1 MLSLKQRVFAA
12 AVAVAASAGVVTAIA
27 PAADAAVT
35 PKCTTVTKTVPV
47 PKYADPQWEIR
58 VCVSTEKIDKDE
70 TVIARIEPMM
80 RGRGTSKKGFA
91 FTYPTKAAVLRI
103 TLTLDGKKQ
112 AAETYGIG
120 QYVKRYLWTKNRPYP
135 LILSGISA
143 SAVRRPGTWRAIG
156 SLDYNVS
163 NDKRGA
169 YRYTVKS
176 PTLR

>member
-1 MLSLKQRVFAA
+1 MLKLAQRMITGTLASVAVLGTVA
-12 AVAVAASAGVVTAIA
+12 AVA
-27 PAADAAVT
+27 PAADAAVK

-80 RGRGTSKKGFA
+80 RARGTSKKGFA
-91 FTYPTKAAVLRI
+91 FKYPTNAAVLHI
-103 TLTLDGKKQ
+103 SLTLDGKKQ

-143 SAVRRPGTWRAIG
+143 SAVRRPGTWQAIG
-156 SLDYNVS
+156 RLDYDVS

-176 PTLR
+176 PVLR

>member
-12 AVAVAASAGVVTAIA
+12 AVASAASVGAVTALA
-27 PAADAAVT
+27 PAAGAAVK

-80 RGRGTSKKGFA
+80 RARGTSKKGFA
-91 FTYPTKAAVLRI
+91 FKHPTKAAVLHI

-112 AAETYGIG
+112 ATESYGIG
-120 QYVKRYLWTKNRPYP
+120 QYVQRYLGTKNRPYP

-143 SAVRRPGTWRAIG
+143 SAVRHPGAWQAIG
-156 SLDYNVS
+156 RLDYDVS